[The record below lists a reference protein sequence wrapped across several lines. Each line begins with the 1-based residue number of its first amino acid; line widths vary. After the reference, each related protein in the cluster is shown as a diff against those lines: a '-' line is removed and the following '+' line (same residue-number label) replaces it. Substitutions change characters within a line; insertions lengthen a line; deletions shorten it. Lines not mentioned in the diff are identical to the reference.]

1 MVSIHCIGSEEVHA
15 DYFGYFEL
23 TSNTGEQGFEYFFGR
38 TSWAGLIQVSFH
50 IFYNFFFRTGHDSL
64 KIH

>member
-23 TSNTGEQGFEYFFGR
+23 TSNTGEQGFEYFFGW
-38 TSWAGLIQVSFH
+38 TPWAGLIQVSFH